1 MDVAV
6 SQLISTRILWENL
19 NWNVFKALACG
30 KINQI
35 HVHFLFILLRKN
47 LFIEQFILFF
57 TTRLNVY
64 CWYLSYLVHLT
75 DWWNIFFFGFQNFDF
90 EVDEKAMFVNYGM
103 TICGEYTDIKL
114 YNSAAVNSKVH
125 NSIGIMQSNSYRWLM
140 RSLDIAM
147 Q

>member
-1 MDVAV
+1 MRKPELECL
-6 SQLISTRILWENL
+6 QG
-19 NWNVFKALACG
+19 ACVW
-30 KINQI
+30 KNKPDSRTFFI
-35 HVHFLFILLRKN
+35 HFVKKKFIHWTIYP
-47 LFIEQFILFF
+47 FFF
-57 TTRLNVY
+57 TTRLNFY

>member
-1 MDVAV
+1 MN
-6 SQLISTRILWENL
+6 NL
-19 NWNVFKALACG
+19 SFFYY
-30 KINQI
+30 KIKLLLLVPVVPCSFNKLMKY
-35 HVHFLFILLRKN
+35 FL
-47 LFIEQFILFF
+47 
-57 TTRLNVY
+57 
-64 CWYLSYLVHLT
+64 
-75 DWWNIFFFGFQNFDF
+75 FGFQNFDF

-125 NSIGIMQSNSYRWLM
+125 NSIGIMQSNSYQWLM